1 MKKICIIDDEHE
13 TLEIHKTYLEEVMTE
28 EHEQAYE
35 IVTFSNGEEALKHMD
50 EVCPDVILLDI
61 EMPFL
66 GGFEVLDT
74 LKNSRR
80 FTDTPIIGVTGQR
93 NKSVALSFLG
103 RGASA
108 YITKPVE
115 KKLLIEKVA
124 EIIRKEE
131 EKKNRPHILLVD
143 DDPESILVY
152 KNMLLERYNVTA
164 LSSGKSALMYLKKF
178 KPELI
183 ILDYQMPL
191 YNGRAM
197 YKMIKAMEN
206 VQDIPIMFLTGATE
220 HETIMEITS
229 LFPRGIVLK
238 PANKAQLFEKI
249 QTILYT

>member
-28 EHEQAYE
+28 KHEPAYE
-35 IVTFSNGEEALKHMD
+35 IYTFSDGEEALKHMD
-50 EVCPDVILLDI
+50 EICPDVILLDI
-61 EMPFL
+61 EMPFI

-74 LKNSRR
+74 LKNSRK

-103 RGASA
+103 KGASA

-115 KKLLIEKVA
+115 KKVLKEKVA
-124 EIIRKEE
+124 EIIKKEE
-131 EKKNRPHILLVD
+131 EKKNRPHILFVD
-143 DDPESILVY
+143 DDTESLLVY

-164 LSSGKSALMYLKKF
+164 LSSGKSALMYLKKY
-178 KPELI
+178 KPDLI

-197 YKMIKAMEN
+197 YQMIKTMED
-206 VQDIPIMFLTGATE
+206 VQDIPIMFLTGVSDN
-220 HETIMEITS
+220 ETLLEITS

-238 PANKAQLFEKI
+238 PAGKAQLFEKI